1 MIAKLLLNDNTGE
14 LTAEL
19 ENGSQLAAETSE
31 EMIEKLIE
39 AGVTFDDLHFN
50 TGDHALMIGQMI
62 AIRYALRCKAN
73 ADELLLS
80 KPKSTL

>member
-1 MIAKLLLNDNTGE
+1 MIAKLSLNDIDE
-14 LTAEL
+14 LMAQL
-19 ENGSQLAAETSE
+19 ENGNQIIAATSE
-31 EMIEKLIE
+31 EMIEKLID
-39 AGVTFDDLHFN
+39 AGVTFDDLWFD
-50 TGDHALMIGQMI
+50 TSDKALMIGQMI